1 MKRRRVVSTISH
13 ASRVQYNQQGV
24 LTKGKIAEFD
34 SFFLENSGEIFFLSP
49 TQIWATPVKPPEFE
63 P

>member
-34 SFFLENSGEIFFLSP
+34 FFLENSGGEFFLPP
-49 TQIWATPVKPPEFE
+49 TQIWATPVKPPRFK

>member
-34 SFFLENSGEIFFLSP
+34 FFFRKFRGRIFSPTYSNMGNSGK
-49 TQIWATPVKPPEFE
+49 ATRI
-63 P
+63 